1 MQIWLNRDGKLVSKP
16 TVAGI
21 PIPKEKLQD
30 PVNITKLSNLVYVLR
45 FDEETDAYLAI
56 FRKDISLVPRL
67 LKLHGV
73 QQRNEP
79 QKLAEIIFSKL
90 LSFDNNRLGN
100 RDRNIALPII
110 RPLCGEFFR
119 GHIQTPTRVLSYS
132 AYKTMLTLF
141 AENGEGL
148 LRVSY
153 VKLSRSIKDN
163 L

>member
-21 PIPKEKLQD
+21 PIPKDKLQE
-30 PVNITKLSNLVYVLR
+30 PVNITKLGNLVYALR

-56 FRKDISLVPRL
+56 FRKDISLTPRL

-73 QQRNEP
+73 QQREDP
-79 QKLAEIIFSKL
+79 QKLAEIVFSKL

-100 RDRNIALPII
+100 RDRNIALPIV
-110 RPLCGEFFR
+110 RPLCSEFFR
-119 GHIQTPTRVLSYS
+119 GHIQTPTKMLNYS

-141 AENGEGL
+141 DQDGKGV

-153 VKLSRSIKDN
+153 VKLSRSIKDS